1 MAAETVEARKIVF
14 EDIVDDSD
22 DETFSEKLQSMA
34 SEAGDRYADITK
46 AVSEALLG
54 PTSTQTVHVTKLAA
68 DKYSSALAAASA
80 ALYGTEKGTG
90 ESVTSLIA
98 SRYSDAVAAY
108 VKYSRELRLIG

>member
-1 MAAETVEARKIVF
+1 MAAEVPTRQIIF

-22 DETFSEKLQSMA
+22 DTSFSEKLQSMT
-34 SEAGDRYADITK
+34 SEAGDRYSAMTK

-68 DKYSSALAAASA
+68 EKYSSALSAASV

-90 ESVTSLIA
+90 ESVSSVVA
-98 SRYSDAVAAY
+98 SRYSDAVAA
-108 VKYSRELRLIG
+108 